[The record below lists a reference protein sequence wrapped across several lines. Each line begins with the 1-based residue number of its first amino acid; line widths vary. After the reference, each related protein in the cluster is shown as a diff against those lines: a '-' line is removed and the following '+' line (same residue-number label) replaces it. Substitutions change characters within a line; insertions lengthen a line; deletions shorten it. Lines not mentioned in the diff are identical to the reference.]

1 MHWNWRAEVMW
12 RPIPRVNSVYGR
24 RHWDNGD
31 QRHTARVDQNLRSA
45 ARFYTGEFALIMV
58 ASLIEGLMVAGLTAI
73 FMLVMATGT
82 TGFNSRCVAR
92 LQTERVRMMEA
103 TPARQMREHHD
114 HRNSTHHAVHDRFP
128 I

>member
-1 MHWNWRAEVMW
+1 MHWNWRAEMMW
-12 RPIPRVNSVYGR
+12 RPTPRVDSVHGR

-31 QRHTARVDQNLRSA
+31 ERQAVRVDRNLRSA

-58 ASLIEGLMVAGLTAI
+58 ASLIGGLMVAGLTAI

-82 TGFNSRCVAR
+82 TGFNGRRVAR
-92 LQTERVRMMEA
+92 LQTVRVRMMEA
-103 TPARQMREHHD
+103 ATARQMREHHE
-114 HRNSTHHAVHDRFP
+114 HRNSANHAVHDRFP